1 MVRRSDPP
9 PRRAQ
14 AQPAR
19 VRSPAEALALFGPL
33 FLAATAERVAA
44 AYLVGDAVLAFGA
57 VTAGDSVTTML
68 PMSTILRE
76 AILRGA
82 DSVLLAHN
90 HPAGDPTPSPEDL
103 RVTRR
108 FADAASALDI
118 RLLDHIV
125 VARDGWL
132 SLRMMGL
139 L

>member
-1 MVRRSDPP
+1 MAPCSDHPSGP
-9 PRRAQ
+9 AQ
-14 AQPAR
+14 TRPVR
-19 VRSPAEALALFGPL
+19 VRSPAEAFALFGPL
-33 FLAATAERVAA
+33 LVAASVERLATA
-44 AYLVGDAVLAFGA
+44 YLWGDAVLAFGD
-57 VTAGDSVTTML
+57 VTAGDAVTTML
-68 PMSTILRE
+68 PIAAILRE

-90 HPAGDPTPSPEDL
+90 HPAGDPTPSLDDL

-108 FADAASALDI
+108 FSDAAAALGI

-125 VARDGWL
+125 VARCGWQ